1 MTTKNTITALRDRSY
16 SLVGL
21 PDTVLVP
28 GLPGRRDEAVK
39 PVETVTLDDIAF
51 ALLALQEKSSAI
63 YREAEALRMVYDLAR
78 KNGALG
84 ADIALDAIPVET
96 EGKW

>member
-1 MTTKNTITALRDRSY
+1 MTTKNKLTTLRDRSY
-16 SLVGL
+16 SLAGF

-28 GLPGRRDEAVK
+28 ALPGRRDEAVK

-63 YREAEALRMVYDLAR
+63 HREAEALRTVYDLAR

-84 ADIALDAIPVET
+84 ADVALEAIPAEKG
-96 EGKW
+96 GK

>member
-1 MTTKNTITALRDRSY
+1 MTTKNTRTTLRDRSY
-16 SLVGL
+16 SLAGL

-28 GLPGRRDEAVK
+28 ALPGCRDEAIK
-39 PVETVTLDDIAF
+39 PVEAVTLDDIAF

-63 YREAEALRMVYDLAR
+63 YREAEALRTVYDLAR

-84 ADIALDAIPVET
+84 ADIALDAIPAEKG
-96 EGKW
+96 GK